1 MLVEVI
7 ILVDVVQKYNSDDRL
22 VVSIIIFYV
31 FMLIARS
38 NPNHR
43 EFLICFHP
51 SKRFFI
57 VFKFKTKWCKW
68 FTP

>member
-7 ILVDVVQKYNSDDRL
+7 ILVDVVQKYNSEDRL

-38 NPNHR
+38 NPAA
-43 EFLICFHP
+43 
-51 SKRFFI
+51 
-57 VFKFKTKWCKW
+57 
-68 FTP
+68 